1 MPVLRI
7 VFFFNSLSRKCS
19 LASSTST
26 SRPVEKKKKKKKKKT
41 RPRLSSSSAMR
52 AQGAVAGCCCLLLL
66 LLLASTASGQ
76 SGASD
81 RGQAL
86 PVGSLPSAVV
96 SFLSHFFFLRGPFFP
111 ANKFNKEEKTNKHTN
126 RSPAIMDRQT
136 KSHRPRATSRRWG
149 RSADRGASN
158 LPPTSWSPGT
168 QRYFLA
174 PSLSLSLLSLSLSLS
189 LSLFLSPPTLAL
201 SPRRLT
207 RMTKKTTK
215 TPTGLPHRD
224 DAAVDVDQSQ
234 FLVVKAL
241 VARRRPG
248 RLRPRRALRRRSRH
262 SLRRPL
268 LRSRLGRHG
277 RRA

>member
-1 MPVLRI
+1 
-7 VFFFNSLSRKCS
+7 
-19 LASSTST
+19 
-26 SRPVEKKKKKKKKKT
+26 
-41 RPRLSSSSAMR
+41 MR

-174 PSLSLSLLSLSLSLS
+174 PSLSLSLLSLSLSLFLLLSHSCS
-189 LSLFLSPPTLAL
+189 LPPPTHKNDKKNNENTNRSTA
-201 SPRRLT
+201 SRR
-207 RMTKKTTK
+207 RC
-215 TPTGLPHRD
+215 R
-224 DAAVDVDQSQ
+224 
-234 FLVVKAL
+234 
-241 VARRRPG
+241 RRRPIAI
-248 RLRPRRALRRRSRH
+248 PRRQSSRRPTPTRTSTSASSPSAPESPLPPSASTAIPSGTTRAPSLKTSRSPGKTSGRRRPTAESR
-262 SLRRPL
+262 
-268 LRSRLGRHG
+268 
-277 RRA
+277 A